1 MKNSE
6 RIYGLDL
13 LKILLVFGVIFLHLI
28 GKGGVIAN
36 SRYHSFTYWNI
47 YLLQIILFCCVNCIL
62 WKEYKNRK
70 TTNILVSNSFL

>member
-36 SRYHSFTYWNI
+36 SRYHSFTY
-47 YLLQIILFCCVNCIL
+47 
-62 WKEYKNRK
+62 
-70 TTNILVSNSFL
+70 

>member
-28 GKGGVIAN
+28 GQGGVIAN

-47 YLLQIILFCCVNCIL
+47 YLLQIILFCCVNCFAIITGFVS
-62 WKEYKNRK
+62 YGKNIK
-70 TTNILVSNSFL
+70 I

>member
-28 GKGGVIAN
+28 GKVE
-36 SRYHSFTYWNI
+36 
-47 YLLQIILFCCVNCIL
+47 LLLIVGIIHLHIGIFIC
-62 WKEYKNRK
+62 YK
-70 TTNILVSNSFL
+70 